1 MFEDLSCL
9 LATSDSSEGV
19 DIPQCAYGEG
29 YCRSAEVVWGAIAED
44 MRAIS
49 EPLLYGRNGAEEARI
64 RRGDEANLLQQQET
78 GIHVFPPKLSTKVF
92 CSESH
97 ALSRIVAR
105 IRFASVR
112 QWLTRS
118 ERPRMPAILASRSQA
133 AQHIA
138 LEKVWTRIRPRNSH
152 KLASGSN
159 ANTAAC
165 CPSSSRRANIAPSP
179 IRGRRRSKNICAAA
193 RITLP

>member
-78 GIHVFPPKLSTKVF
+78 GIHVFPPL
-92 CSESH
+92 
-97 ALSRIVAR
+97 
-105 IRFASVR
+105 
-112 QWLTRS
+112 
-118 ERPRMPAILASRSQA
+118 
-133 AQHIA
+133 
-138 LEKVWTRIRPRNSH
+138 N
-152 KLASGSN
+152 
-159 ANTAAC
+159 
-165 CPSSSRRANIAPSP
+165 SRRKCSALNPTP
-179 IRGRRRSKNICAAA
+179 YRG
-193 RITLP
+193 